1 MGEWENMEIDR
12 MRRLAESMGWSLIMS
27 ELVADKINVK
37 MERKVP
43 LDIIRL
49 REEIEEKEGIPS

>member
-12 MRRLAESMGWSLIMS
+12 LRRLAESMGWSVTMS

-37 MERKVP
+37 MERKIP
-43 LDIIRL
+43 IEMIRL
-49 REEIEEKEGIPS
+49 RQELEEKEGIPS